1 MNWLLSTLVT
11 AVVTF
16 VVTNLDDIVLLMLF
30 FSQTNAQFQRRHV
43 VVGQYLGF
51 FAILAVS
58 LVGFFGSLWIPERWI
73 GFLGLLPIAIA
84 LKQLFSPDDDEDE
97 LSELEHFDNYTAK
110 PSPFSSLF
118 NRYTYGVAAVTFA
131 NGGDN
136 IGVYVPLFASVNLAQ
151 LITLIAAFLGLTGAW
166 CYLGFF
172 VSRHPAV
179 ARVLERY
186 GHWIVPIVLICLG
199 IYIIVENDTLSLFF
213 EW

>member
-30 FSQTNAQFQRRHV
+30 FAQTNAQFRRRHV
-43 VVGQYLGF
+43 VIGQYLGF
-51 FAILAVS
+51 VAIVAVS
-58 LVGFFGSLWIPERWI
+58 LIGFFGSLWVPERWI
-73 GFLGLLPIAIA
+73 GFLGLVPIAIA
-84 LKQLFSPDDDEDE
+84 LKQLVSPEDDDDE
-97 LSELEHFDNYTAK
+97 LAELEHFDDYATK
-110 PSPFSSLF
+110 PSLFSSLF
-118 NRYTYGVAAVTFA
+118 NRYTYGVAAITFA

-136 IGVYVPLFASVNLAQ
+136 IGVYIPLFASVNLAQ
-151 LITLIAAFLGLTGAW
+151 LIVLISAFLVLTAAW

-172 VSRHPAV
+172 VAQHPAV

-186 GHWIVPIVLICLG
+186 GHRIVPIVLICLG

-213 EW
+213 ER